1 MKKTALFGALL
12 LALSGCASMGG
23 SESGKAMSGDAD
35 AANAA
40 IKAAGAAIDKSA
52 TVGGEWRDAKKKIL
66 KSAKAAASKGDYKK
80 AIKLADFA
88 KFQGDMGYEQAMGQ
102 KNAKPWLF

>member
-1 MKKTALFGALL
+1 MKKTVLFGALL
-12 LALSGCASMGG
+12 LALSGCAYMGG
-23 SESGKAMSGDAD
+23 GESEMAANGDAD

-40 IKAAGAAIDKSA
+40 IKAAETAIKKSA

-88 KFQGDMGYEQAMGQ
+88 KFQGDMGVEQAMEQ